1 MILGTVYRLQGAEF
15 VSEFCRL
22 LTDNKNLMDN
32 QANPVVNPGILVL
45 GIGVISSFHPVPHY
59 R

>member
-32 QANPVVNPGILVL
+32 QANPVVNRGKVL
-45 GIGVISSFHPVPHY
+45 SY
-59 R
+59 RVKIVDCKLLYIN